1 MLNYILKHDLL
12 GGYMKK
18 IILLLVLSIFL
29 VSACAKQNPN
39 DLVGGG
45 TPVPQ
50 QPTSTNQV
58 SQQSPQQ
65 NIQTTTTNSAATPPT
80 TPAPSNSG
88 AQDSTSGVVKE
99 FKMTAKQFAFEPST
113 IEVNKGDKV
122 KLIVTSTDVP
132 HGIAIP
138 EYGINQRLEP
148 GNPVTIEFT
157 ADKQGTFTAFCS
169 VFCGS
174 GHSAMKGKIIVK

>member
-1 MLNYILKHDLL
+1 M
-12 GGYMKK
+12 GK

-29 VSACAKQNPN
+29 IGACAKQNSN

-45 TPVPQ
+45 STIPQ
-50 QPTSTNQV
+50 QQTSNNQV
-58 SQQSPQQ
+58 SQQ
-65 NIQTTTTNSAATPPT
+65 NTQTTTNAATT
-80 TPAPSNSG
+80 TSSKGNI
-88 AQDSTSGVVKE
+88 KE
-99 FKMTAKQFAFEPST
+99 FKITAKQFSFDPST

-122 KLIVTSTDVP
+122 RLIVTSTDVP

-138 EYGINQRLEP
+138 EYGINQRLDP
-148 GNPVTIEFT
+148 GKPVTIEFT

-174 GHSAMKGKIIVK
+174 GHSNMKGKIIVR